1 MIEKFFE
8 LFEDFFKDNNETE
21 RNNVILALMLNN
33 VYNGTQGT

>member
-8 LFEDFFKDNNETE
+8 LFEDFFKDNSETD

>member
-8 LFEDFFKDNNETE
+8 LFENFFKDNNETD

-33 VYNGTQGT
+33 VYNGIQGT